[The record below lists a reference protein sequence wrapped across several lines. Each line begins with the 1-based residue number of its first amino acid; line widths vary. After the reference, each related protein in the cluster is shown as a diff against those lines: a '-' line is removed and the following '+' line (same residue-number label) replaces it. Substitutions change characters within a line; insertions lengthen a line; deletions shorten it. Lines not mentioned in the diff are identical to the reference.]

1 DLYNSLLP
9 FRMRVAMT
17 RFDDTDERNHRL
29 SGIKRIVQE
38 DYERICNTEDPYI
51 TLNLRADAS
60 LSQVGSRY
68 NRYERFYREENF
80 QRLGDRELTER
91 VIEIRRSIERA
102 MIEIQTFFGPE
113 SAQDDSN

>member
-1 DLYNSLLP
+1 IFVASQLDLDHLYNIFS
-9 FRMRVAMT
+9 FRTRVAMT
-17 RFDDTDERNHRL
+17 SFDDTNERNHRL

-51 TLNLRADAS
+51 TLNLRPDAS

-80 QRLGDRELTER
+80 QRLGDPDLTER
-91 VIEIRRSIERA
+91 V
-102 MIEIQTFFGPE
+102 
-113 SAQDDSN
+113 